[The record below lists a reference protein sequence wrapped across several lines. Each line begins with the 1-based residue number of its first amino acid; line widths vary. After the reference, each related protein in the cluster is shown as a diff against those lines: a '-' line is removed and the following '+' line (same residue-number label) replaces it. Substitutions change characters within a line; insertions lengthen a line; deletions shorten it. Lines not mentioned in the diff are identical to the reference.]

1 MIFVSCVI
9 YFIFHLMFGWPLDTE
24 FQKALFSIILVIGG
38 ILRVIDFRLYF
49 GFHRP
54 QRHILL

>member
-24 FQKALFSIILVIGG
+24 FQKALFSVILVIGG
-38 ILRVIDFRLYF
+38 IFRVINFKLCF

-54 QRHILL
+54 QRYILL